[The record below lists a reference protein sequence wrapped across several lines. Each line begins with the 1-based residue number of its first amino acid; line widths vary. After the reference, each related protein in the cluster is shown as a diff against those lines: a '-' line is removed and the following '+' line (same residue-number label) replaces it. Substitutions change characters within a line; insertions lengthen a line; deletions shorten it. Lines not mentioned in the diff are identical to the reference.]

1 MRASCGMVGVMRVML
16 IARHAA
22 QPSCVMLFMF
32 FYFYFGGPYVPKD
45 INQATVHVL

>member
-32 FYFYFGGPYVPKD
+32 SECS
-45 INQATVHVL
+45 HVEYMRHAAMLRLWSDE